1 MKKRID
7 SNPEVFE
14 LLRKI
19 FEINDLDHKRAL
31 DAAKQVNYLGFKRCV
46 PKFLCVRNLI
56 ISAKLIR
63 RINRSG
69 RPWLILKFSWSAIL
83 PENLAFTFTY
93 RSHHFTD

>member
-31 DAAKQVNYLGFKRCV
+31 DAAKQVNYL
-46 PKFLCVRNLI
+46 
-56 ISAKLIR
+56 S
-63 RINRSG
+63 
-69 RPWLILKFSWSAIL
+69 
-83 PENLAFTFTY
+83 FT
-93 RSHHFTD
+93 